1 MKNNHR
7 KINFYTQRQPFAVRV
22 LLLIAV
28 SLASGI
34 PNVSADPE
42 AQESSLPSPSRRQ
55 QQPERN
61 VGGIFQILKS
71 SGEESNDNVIQ
82 QGEAS
87 DAEDAQKII
96 EQWLDQALKAMIDE
110 MIQKGE
116 ASNPEAAQKIIEQ
129 GVGEYLER
137 RSKEMIQEGKAA
149 DVAKARKII
158 KREASEHLK
167 MKFKEMIQEE
177 QAADVQEDLQ
187 LSR

>member
-34 PNVSADPE
+34 PNVSATSE
-42 AQESSLPSPSRRQ
+42 ANQESSLPSPSRRQ

-71 SGEESNDNVIQ
+71 LGESNNVIQ

-96 EQWLDQALKAMIDE
+96 EQWLDQALKTMIDE
-110 MIQKGE
+110 MIQKGQ
-116 ASNPEAAQKIIEQ
+116 ASNAEDAQKIIEQ

-158 KREASEHLK
+158 KREAREHLK
-167 MKFKEMIQEE
+167 MKVNEMIQEE
-177 QAADVQEDLQ
+177 QAADVQEDRQ

>member
-34 PNVSADPE
+34 PNVSATSE
-42 AQESSLPSPSRRQ
+42 ANQESSLPSPSRRQ

-61 VGGIFQILKS
+61 VGSRIFEILKS
-71 SGEESNDNVIQ
+71 LWESNDVIQ

-87 DAEDAQKII
+87 DATQPWNII
-96 EQWLDQALKAMIDE
+96 KQWLDQALKTMIDE

-116 ASNPEAAQKIIEQ
+116 ASNPEEAQKIIEQ

-158 KREASEHLK
+158 KREAREHLK